1 MPLLGVDR
9 RVRPKVLS
17 EDITNNAGR
26 MIQKEINGP
35 KNSKETLQNNVL
47 MGKKRGWMMCC
58 IVKNQVF
65 LKCLYRS
72 ISDQLIK
79 GKEKPGDIQAEKPLD
94 LRRWQ
99 SPLGEDTP
107 FPCWLQLLPSTLEER
122 AADEEG
128 GNLPMAKMTQE
139 GRSTPLREGSF
150 ACMCADTHTCACT
163 HTPAPVLV
171 VGFIV
176 LYYTVLYWIVW
187 VLSIWV
193 QPNSGF
199 GWIVLNS

>member
-35 KNSKETLQNNVL
+35 KNSKKTLQNNVL
-47 MGKKRGWMMCC
+47 MGKKGLNDVC

-79 GKEKPGDIQAEKPLD
+79 GREKPGDIQAEKPLD

-107 FPCWLQLLPSTLEER
+107 FPC
-122 AADEEG
+122 
-128 GNLPMAKMTQE
+128 
-139 GRSTPLREGSF
+139 
-150 ACMCADTHTCACT
+150 
-163 HTPAPVLV
+163 
-171 VGFIV
+171 
-176 LYYTVLYWIVW
+176 
-187 VLSIWV
+187 
-193 QPNSGF
+193 
-199 GWIVLNS
+199 